1 MSADWPFVQVIIREF
16 GVFGRLS
23 PGGRGRHLKEYKHLE
38 RCCLLRTPPY
48 APSHRLAYLLILA
61 IFLVGATQSS
71 AQILHRKKKVDKST
85 SADNNVQPD
94 KILYDRAADDVK
106 RGKHE
111 VGRLNLQTL
120 INTYP
125 DSEYLAKAKLLIADS
140 YYKEGGTANMTQ
152 AISGYKD
159 FIVFF
164 PFLPEASYA
173 QLQVAMGHFK
183 QMEKPD
189 RDRTEAREAERE
201 FQTFLQ
207 KYPKDPLADKA
218 MQQLR
223 EVQEVIAE
231 GDYRVA
237 YYYYTKG
244 DKRAAA
250 ARLIGLTNRY
260 PLYSKSDHALWMLAD
275 IFDKAEKK
283 EVAANYYARIVKNY
297 PLANEAPE
305 AKARLVAMKVP
316 LPQADP
322 KARARMVA
330 DQNAPRPRNSFAKK
344 PLQVLHSGPTG
355 EMRTAARV
363 GEPNLEPE
371 ADTTS
376 ATDVLTGG
384 NSSRIVVGGSGSGG
398 AATGASGNTTGIV
411 ATVTPGGAKT
421 EAESAA
427 PADANAPAD
436 ASAPAGTTPEN
447 GAPTTAPQPESS
459 SAIPR
464 ESTSAAPAAAGGDA
478 TVATGTDASGTT
490 ASGTAN
496 TTDASKTDAAPTPS
510 GNQGD
515 NIKESTSKKK
525 KGVRKLVPW

>member
-1 MSADWPFVQVIIREF
+1 M
-16 GVFGRLS
+16 
-23 PGGRGRHLKEYKHLE
+23 
-38 RCCLLRTPPY
+38 LRTPPY
-48 APSHRLAYLLILA
+48 ATSNHLAILLVIA
-61 IFLVGATQSS
+61 IFLMGATESS
-71 AQILHRKKKVDKST
+71 AQILHKKKKVDKST

-94 KILYDRAADDVK
+94 KVLYDRAADDIK
-106 RGKHE
+106 HGKHE

-173 QLQVAMGHFK
+173 QLQVAMGHFR

-189 RDRTEAREAERE
+189 RDRTEAKEAESE

-218 MQQLR
+218 MQHLR

-231 GDYRVA
+231 GDFRVA
-237 YYYYTKG
+237 SYYYTKG
-244 DKRAAA
+244 DQRAAA
-250 ARLIGLTNRY
+250 ARLIGVTNRY
-260 PLYSKSDHALWMLAD
+260 PLYSRADRALWMLGE
-275 IFDKAEKK
+275 IFDNAEKK

-297 PLANEAPE
+297 PLSSEGPQ
-305 AKARLVAMKVP
+305 AKNRLVAMKVP
-316 LPQADP
+316 VPQPDP

-330 DQNAPRPRNSFAKK
+330 DQNAPRPRTSLAKK
-344 PLQVLHSGPTG
+344 PLGILHSGPTG
-355 EMRTAARV
+355 EMRAAARV

-371 ADTTS
+371 ADTSS
-376 ATDVLTGG
+376 ATDVLKGG
-384 NSSRIVVGGSGSGG
+384 NSSRIVVGGSGGG
-398 AATGASGNTTGIV
+398 GTGATSGNTAGIV

-421 EAESAA
+421 EESGNAEGTA

-436 ASAPAGTTPEN
+436 GATSPGTGPAS
-447 GAPTTAPQPESS
+447 PQPESS
-459 SAIPR
+459 SATPG
-464 ESTSAAPAAAGGDA
+464 ESTSAAPASPNSGDA
-478 TVATGTDASGTT
+478 AVATGSDTSGTT
-490 ASGTAN
+490 ASGTAT
-496 TTDASKTDAAPTPS
+496 TTDVSKTDTANTEA

-515 NIKESTSKKK
+515 NTKESSSKKK
-525 KGVRKLVPW
+525 KGMRKLVPW

>member
-1 MSADWPFVQVIIREF
+1 MMM
-16 GVFGRLS
+16 
-23 PGGRGRHLKEYKHLE
+23 
-38 RCCLLRTPPY
+38 
-48 APSHRLAYLLILA
+48 
-61 IFLVGATQSS
+61 IFLMVATQSS
-71 AQILHRKKKVDKST
+71 AQILHKKKKVDKST
-85 SADNNVQPD
+85 GADNNVQPD
-94 KILYDRAADDVK
+94 KVLYDRAADDIK
-106 RGKHE
+106 HGKHE

-164 PFLPEASYA
+164 PFLQEASYA
-173 QLQVAMGHFK
+173 QLQVAMGHFR

-189 RDRTEAREAERE
+189 RDRTEAKEAESE

-218 MQQLR
+218 MQHLR

-250 ARLIGLTNRY
+250 ARLIGVTNRY
-260 PLYSKSDHALWMLAD
+260 PLYSKADHALWMLGD

-283 EVAANYYARIVKNY
+283 EVAANYYARIVRNY
-297 PLANEAPE
+297 PLSSEAPE

-316 LPQADP
+316 VPQADP

-330 DQNAPRPRNSFAKK
+330 EQNASRPHTSLAKK
-344 PLQVLHSGPTG
+344 PLGILHSGPTG
-355 EMRTAARV
+355 EMRAAARV

-384 NSSRIVVGGSGSGG
+384 GNSSRIVVGGSGGGG
-398 AATGASGNTTGIV
+398 ATTGPTGNTTGIV

-421 EAESAA
+421 EESGSTEGAA
-427 PADANAPAD
+427 PADANAPAN
-436 ASAPAGTTPEN
+436 GTTPEN
-447 GAPTTAPQPESS
+447 SAPGTSGAPATAAQPESS
-459 SAIPR
+459 SATPG
-464 ESTSAAPAAAGGDA
+464 ESTSTAPATVNGGDA
-478 TVATGTDASGTT
+478 AVATGTDANGTT
-490 ASGTAN
+490 ASGTTNA
-496 TTDASKTDAAPTPS
+496 TDAKTDAAQGDS
-510 GNQGD
+510 GNQDG
-515 NIKESTSKKK
+515 NTKEKESSSKKK

>member
-16 GVFGRLS
+16 GVSGGS
-23 PGGRGRHLKEYKHLE
+23 PLAAAAEHSKEYQHLE

-48 APSHRLAYLLILA
+48 ATSNRLAFLLMMA

-71 AQILHRKKKVDKST
+71 AQILHKKKKVDKST

-94 KILYDRAADDVK
+94 KVLYDRAADDIK
-106 RGKHE
+106 HGKHE

-164 PFLPEASYA
+164 PFLPEAAYA

-189 RDRTEAREAERE
+189 RDRTEAKEAESE

-218 MQQLR
+218 MQHLR

-250 ARLIGLTNRY
+250 ARLIGVTNRY
-260 PLYSKSDHALWMLAD
+260 PLYSRSDHALWMLGD

-297 PLANEAPE
+297 PLSSEAPQ

-316 LPQADP
+316 VPQPDP

-330 DQNAPRPRNSFAKK
+330 EQNAPRPHTSFAKK

-371 ADTTS
+371 ADTSS

-384 NSSRIVVGGSGSGG
+384 NSSRIVVGGSGGG
-398 AATGASGNTTGIV
+398 GT
-411 ATVTPGGAKT
+411 
-421 EAESAA
+421 
-427 PADANAPAD
+427 
-436 ASAPAGTTPEN
+436 ASAYRECDRDRGYGNAGRREDRRKRQHGRHCARPTPRCAGEWRACQARNCSDSRNRVRRRPEN
-447 GAPTTAPQPESS
+447 RRRPH
-459 SAIPR
+459 PR
-464 ESTSAAPAAAGGDA
+464 LLRGDA
-478 TVATGTDASGTT
+478 AVATGTDASGT
-490 ASGTAN
+490 AAAGN
-496 TTDASKTDAAPTPS
+496 GEHDGCIQDRCCTDRFGKP
-510 GNQGD
+510 GRQ
-515 NIKESTSKKK
+515 
-525 KGVRKLVPW
+525 